1 MSFKVNWRSLETD
14 DLSSWTKELLT
25 GALNSGERPNIL
37 ASDIS
42 IKDLSFGKDAPNFEI
57 LEIGE
62 LERDRFRGIFKVSYE
77 GDFSLTLHT
86 KVQANPLNIHHS
98 NSLDREVGLVPFIT
112 PDFAL
117 SSENFAL
124 PLDLKLSDLKINGI
138 GIIVFSQSKGLTL
151 VFKNDPLD
159 SIAVSSTFD
168 TVQVLATFLQN
179 QIEKQIRD
187 LFRETLPTLIHQVSI
202 KYLSVDTVDEMKPAF
217 TKSLETDAA
226 DTTMDSFAEYSF
238 QNLHKIM
245 FLYNSRETLA
255 LDIPKFKNIFQRSHL
270 DKYNK
275 NSPSLLNALR
285 KSIMERNCSDHTGSL
300 AESAVLAA
308 SSTVPSATSNGIPA
322 TLLCN
327 QDYDTTNTILSVI
340 SHVQS
345 ASYYKGSGHGHT
357 HAHGANQA
365 QVQPIIK
372 PRRRKIRLGKTKD
385 TSQTSETPQT
395 ITPQTITP
403 PPASPSTPATSPMP
417 QAVPMSSS
425 NSRNMVKKSRPQ
437 PSPLAH
443 PRPQLPRDLY
453 HELMRSY
460 HDASPAASHILQ
472 HAHSA
477 TSVITGVGLGGHLFG
492 FPNSPRVQSPT
503 KNDLVRR
510 SPDEL
515 HPEVVRSSRPRSCVG
530 TERMVGVDSGHC
542 LTETA
547 KRTLE
552 GSRLPIDL
560 APPPYYMS

>member
-25 GALNSGERPNIL
+25 SALNSGERPNIL
-37 ASDIS
+37 ASEIS

-62 LERDRFRGIFKVSYE
+62 LERDRFRGIFKVSYD

-117 SSENFAL
+117 SSEDFAL

-202 KYLSVDTVDEMKPAF
+202 KYLSVDTVDEMKLAF
-217 TKSLETDAA
+217 TKSPEVDVA
-226 DTTMDSFAEYSF
+226 DTAKDTFAEYSSK
-238 QNLHKIM
+238 NLLKNIN
-245 FLYNSRETLA
+245 LYNSRETLA
-255 LDIPKFKNIFQRSHL
+255 LDIPKLKNIFQRSHL

-285 KSIMERNCSDHTGSL
+285 KSIMDGNCSDHTGSL

-308 SSTVPSATSNGIPA
+308 SSTVPSTTSNGIPA

-327 QDYDTTNTILSVI
+327 EDFDITNTILSLI

-345 ASYYKGSGHGHT
+345 ASYFKGNGHGHT
-357 HAHGANQA
+357 HAHGSNQP
-365 QVQPIIK
+365 QIQPTVK
-372 PRRRKIRLGKTKD
+372 PRRRKIRLGKSKAATH
-385 TSQTSETPQT
+385 TPETPPL
-395 ITPQTITP
+395 ITSS
-403 PPASPSTPATSPMP
+403 AVSPSTPATSPMP

-425 NSRNMVKKSRPQ
+425 NSRNVAAKSRPQ

-443 PRPQLPRDLY
+443 PRPQLSRDLY
-453 HELMRSY
+453 HELMRTY
-460 HDASPAASHILQ
+460 HDASPVGAHILL
-472 HAHSA
+472 HTPSA
-477 TSVITGVGLGGHLFG
+477 TSVITGVGLGGHFLG
-492 FPNSPRVQSPT
+492 FSNSPRVLSPT
-503 KNDLVRR
+503 KHDMANRPR
-510 SPDEL
+510 IHDETDS
-515 HPEVVRSSRPRSCVG
+515 EISRNSQSRSCV
-530 TERMVGVDSGHC
+530 ENLREAGVDSGVS

-547 KRTLE
+547 KRTLD